1 MRKEG
6 LGEEWITVRQVQED
20 VLGYVAAEIHFDAS
34 EEGVSQEEAIGVVF
48 WNGRRDIFDLDVP
61 SNSSSYFQQLHAPAW
76 KGGSTWK
83 LSRVQRTM

>member
-48 WNGRRDIFDLDVP
+48 WN
-61 SNSSSYFQQLHAPAW
+61 
-76 KGGSTWK
+76 
-83 LSRVQRTM
+83 